1 MGTIEKPVVQE
12 RIKEVEKITPYYN
25 EVIKEVQTKVVEPTV
40 QYQDRVVEVPTVIEK
55 MVTINNDVPK
65 VYEIQQLEEK
75 VVQVPH
81 IV

>member
-1 MGTIEKPVVQE
+1 
-12 RIKEVEKITPYYN
+12 
-25 EVIKEVQTKVVEPTV
+25 VIKEVQTKIVEPTV
-40 QYQDRVVEVPTVIEK
+40 QYQDRVVEVPTIIEK

-81 IV
+81 IVELPVEIPVVVKVNNVVQ

>member
-25 EVIKEVQTKVVEPTV
+25 EVIKEVQTKIVEPTV

>member
-1 MGTIEKPVVQE
+1 
-12 RIKEVEKITPYYN
+12 
-25 EVIKEVQTKVVEPTV
+25 
-40 QYQDRVVEVPTVIEK
+40 

-81 IV
+81 IVELPVEIPVIVKVNNVVQEFRDKPI

>member
-65 VYEIQQLEEK
+65 VYEIKQLEEK

>member
-1 MGTIEKPVVQE
+1 MGTIEKPVIQE
-12 RIKEVEKITPYYN
+12 RIKEVEKVTPYYN

-65 VYEIQQLEEK
+65 VY
-75 VVQVPH
+75 
-81 IV
+81 